1 MSTLKVNSIKNT
13 STDDGGIA
21 IDNSGHVQVDG
32 VQMPSAGALSNR
44 NVIINGNFV
53 FAQRATSQ
61 TNTGVNSL
69 DRWRAQESGATTTMS
84 QESFTLGQTDVP
96 GSSKFL
102 KFDVT
107 TGNNNAGVQQRVEA
121 QNVYHF
127 LGNKVTLSYF
137 AKGTSPA
144 SGLEVAITWLDG
156 SSASSS
162 ASTSVTLTSTWTKYT
177 HTFTVPSD
185 SGLTLT
191 NAAASLEVKWMQ
203 FNSDTGTA
211 AWELNLAQV
220 QLELGD
226 KATLFEHR
234 SYGDELARC
243 QRYYETTYRS
253 GYSEGHNF
261 NQQYPFADSRPAA
274 INFIA
279 SDDTTSA
286 VSFGYRVTKRTDPTV
301 RLFSANTGASNKAHT
316 YRNGAGNNSD
326 VTVAAVMTTPNYCT
340 IATSLNAVNRANE
353 AYLHIVAE
361 SEL

>member
-1 MSTLKVNSIKNT
+1 MSTIKVNKIENT
-13 STDDGGIA
+13 ATADGGIA
-21 IDNSGHVQVDG
+21 IDASGHVTVDG
-32 VQMPSAGALSNR
+32 QQLPTDGALSSR

-61 TNTGVNSL
+61 TNTGVNSI

-96 GSSKFL
+96 GASKFL

-156 SSASSS
+156 SSTSSS

-226 KATLFEHR
+226 KATPFEHR

-243 QRYYETTYRS
+243 QRYYYRHAEFSSGGSVGMAAFYQASRIFVGIHFPTTMRA
-253 GYSEGHNF
+253 
-261 NQQYPFADSRPAA
+261 QPTLD
-274 INFIA
+274 A
-279 SDDTTSA
+279 SDFTNA
-286 VSFGYRVTKRTDPTV
+286 YRVFRNGGNEDFNGFAQIQESGTSSVVIESDATLSATGGQAGWC
-301 RLFSANTGASNKAHT
+301 RLQSSPAHISFSA
-316 YRNGAGNNSD
+316 
-326 VTVAAVMTTPNYCT
+326 
-340 IATSLNAVNRANE
+340 
-353 AYLHIVAE
+353 
-361 SEL
+361 EL